1 MEVVIC
7 PSPDEVARLAAA
19 KVSRVARDV
28 GPEVVIGV
36 ATGSSPLALYAA
48 LAQMVADGKLDLSR
62 ASAFALDE
70 YVGLPP
76 GHPESY
82 ATVINR
88 TVTVPLGMDPARVH
102 TPNGFADDIEAAAK
116 AYEDAIVEAGGVD
129 VQILGIGSNGH
140 IGFNEPSSSLASR
153 TRIKT
158 LTPTTR
164 ADNARFFDSPE
175 QVPTHCLT
183 QGLGTIMDARQ
194 VVLVAQG
201 EGKADAVAAL
211 VEGPITAMCPGSV
224 LQLHRYATVLV
235 DEAAAANL
243 THGEYYRFTY
253 DNKPAWQRYL
263 AGL

>member
-7 PSPDEVARLAAA
+7 PSADEVARLAAA
-19 KVSRVARDV
+19 KVSRVCRDV
-28 GPEVVIGV
+28 GPHVVIGV
-36 ATGSSPLALYAA
+36 ATGSSPLALYQA
-48 LAQMVADGKLDLSR
+48 LADLVAEGKLDLSR

-88 TVTVPLGMDPARVH
+88 TVTVPLRMDPTRVH
-102 TPNGFADDIEAAAK
+102 TPNGFSDDIEAAAK
-116 AYEDAIVEAGGVD
+116 AYEEAIVSAGGVD
-129 VQILGIGSNGH
+129 VQILGVGSNGH
-140 IGFNEPSSSLASR
+140 IGFNEPGSSLASR

-164 ADNARFFDSPE
+164 EDNARFFDS
-175 QVPTHCLT
+175 LA
-183 QGLGTIMDARQ
+183 ARQ

-201 EGKADAVAAL
+201 EGKADAVRAI
-211 VEGPITAMCPGSV
+211 VEGPITAMWPGSV
-224 LQLHRYATVLV
+224 LQLHQYATILV
-235 DEAAAANL
+235 DEAAAAKL
-243 THGEYYRFTY
+243 EHADYYRFTY